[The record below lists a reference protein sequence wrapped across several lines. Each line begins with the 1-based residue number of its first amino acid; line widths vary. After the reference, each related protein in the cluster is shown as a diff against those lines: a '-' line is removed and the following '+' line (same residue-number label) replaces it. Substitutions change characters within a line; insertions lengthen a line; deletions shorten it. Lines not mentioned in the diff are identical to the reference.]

1 MNDEY
6 EYEYEYEYQPPKVH
20 YTATPIKTVDD
31 NWIALKQEQ
40 QQYEITQPI
49 IKTNNIVAF
58 VYANEQFQKGS
69 LKLNVKRQDL
79 KQELK
84 KFNFTFK
91 TEQPSGVIQQHYK
104 LWDLLKTLACYNSW
118 QLDRAYIYKPNN
130 NEESTSEIS
139 LFRIT
144 QEYDSQYILIV
155 NDWVFNLRSKLE
167 ANLVLSTVWKDR
179 IKINDY
185 CEQLQGMLK

>member
-91 TEQPSGVIQQHYK
+91 TEQPSGVIQKHYK